1 MDSPRYCASRLA
13 SLRQCHLGRRSTS
26 LQLPSTKG
34 SSRLPSWSDM
44 SPRQLV
50 SIAPTP
56 GPTARL
62 TAHSC
67 EKNYGPGIR
76 GRHIA
81 HDAGSDDKSD
91 NVLANGIAARAVS
104 DDNDDV
110 TQSSPLQPLDLINLS
125 IGSGIYSATTSATTS
140 VTNPDVP
147 YSDGSD
153 PTCTDYSSAP
163 ATTTT
168 SNTISFWPL
177 PTICFKS
184 PALCG
189 TEPSLWTIHLDKTKS
204 PRTITPAAQTA
215 HRERPQGWLA
225 PPRPQV
231 VTSPSQTG
239 YIGSTEANPDY
250 PITLTTNPV
259 RIAEKV
265 PTAHVMG
272 PTQDPQVAHLEHPA
286 LNLDMPPHGRV
297 RRTFSSHDQ
306 ASEPLPM
313 ELDARAKIPKPQPQ
327 TARAMGTG
335 AGLGGPQIGG
345 PDNGHPVDAGSSP
358 GKLSIREEDEQT
370 SAEDRDTDTAT
381 DSIWAS
387 HANHVRGPADS
398 FMVALMVTISSA
410 LVLVMIF

>member
-1 MDSPRYCASRLA
+1 
-13 SLRQCHLGRRSTS
+13 
-26 LQLPSTKG
+26 
-34 SSRLPSWSDM
+34 M

-81 HDAGSDDKSD
+81 RDAGFDDQFA
-91 NVLANGIAARAVS
+91 NVLANGIAASAVS
-104 DDNDDV
+104 DYNDDV
-110 TQSSPLQPLDLINLS
+110 TQSSPPQLLDLINLS
-125 IGSGIYSATTSATTS
+125 IGSGIHSAPTS
-140 VTNPDVP
+140 VTMSVTTPDVP
-147 YSDGSD
+147 YPYGSD
-153 PTCTDYSSAP
+153 PTCTDYPSAP
-163 ATTTT
+163 ATATT

-231 VTSPSQTG
+231 VTSPLQTG
-239 YIGSTEANPDY
+239 YIGSTGANPDY
-250 PITLTTNPV
+250 PTALSTSPV
-259 RIAEKV
+259 RAAQKV

-272 PTQDPQVAHLEHPA
+272 PTQDPQAAHLEHPA

-297 RRTFSSHDQ
+297 RRTFPSHDQ
-306 ASEPLPM
+306 VSEPLPM

-327 TARAMGTG
+327 TARAMGTLG
-335 AGLGGPQIGG
+335 AGIGGPQIGG
-345 PDNGHPVDAGSSP
+345 PDNGHPVGAGSSS
-358 GKLSIREEDEQT
+358 GKLSNREELAALVDRREAGEQT
-370 SAEDRDTDTAT
+370 STEDNDTDTAT
-381 DSIWAS
+381 DSIWDS
-387 HANHVRGPADS
+387 HANPVRGPADS

-410 LVLVMIF
+410 VVLVMTL